1 MYSYTYVA
9 MFCCCG
15 GGGRWCGRSC
25 NDRKRR
31 KRSLVNQ
38 LLQDADASRGADR
51 PATWCR
57 VRATRGLQKLHNRH
71 LEDLLATAV
80 GRADRDNSSFWP
92 SECMIGESTTAD
104 DRHWT
109 LNKKLQQSVCISVG
123 QGDRFVHVAYRSL
136 CPGSNRS
143 LGPRHQKVV
152 ENTGNHLRCKPKI
165 WN

>member
-1 MYSYTYVA
+1 MYVLLHTYVA

-38 LLQDADASRGADR
+38 LLQDADANRGADR

-71 LEDLLATAV
+71 LEDLLASAG
-80 GRADRDNSSFWP
+80 GRGDRDNSSFWP
-92 SECMIGESTTAD
+92 SECMFGESTTAD

-109 LNKKLQQSVCISVG
+109 LNEKLESVNIHIRMQKSVLHSVFMLTNILERTKMSTSLIWRKINEPPQSHS
-123 QGDRFVHVAYRSL
+123 S
-136 CPGSNRS
+136 
-143 LGPRHQKVV
+143 K
-152 ENTGNHLRCKPKI
+152 T
-165 WN
+165 